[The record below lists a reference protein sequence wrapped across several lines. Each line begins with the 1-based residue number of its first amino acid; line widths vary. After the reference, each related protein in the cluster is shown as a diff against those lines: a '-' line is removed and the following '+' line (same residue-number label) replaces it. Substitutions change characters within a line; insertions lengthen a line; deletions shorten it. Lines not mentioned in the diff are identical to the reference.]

1 VHKMAVLCVLLCA
14 GCVVSHVDPRKPD
27 LPLPE
32 RFAEQ
37 EASAILNP
45 WWSVLNDSTV
55 DALINEALDRNP
67 DVAIAAARV
76 AEARSAL
83 REVRAQQLPTLEA
96 NASASRSR
104 VNGALLTGAPGN
116 SFIYNDFIA
125 QGTVAYETDF
135 WGRYFR
141 ASQAA
146 RARLASSEFDR
157 EAVKLS
163 LSGDVARRYY
173 QLVAA
178 THQLEIARS
187 TLKSRDEALQ
197 IEQVRTT
204 AGESDELTLRRAEAD
219 EAAARSAVA
228 QLELQVVRL
237 DHSLS
242 VLLGRSPKEFSDIS
256 IANGLSL
263 PEVPVV
269 PTGLPSEVLARR
281 PDIQSAE
288 AVLIATADDV
298 GAARA
303 ALFPSIK
310 LTGTYGRESIELSDL
325 FTSPSSVWSVA
336 AGLTQPIFEG
346 GRLRAALSGAKARQE
361 QARAQYAKTVQTVF
375 QEILDGLRGE
385 ALLARVEQ
393 SNADQVKS
401 LSRATELAE
410 LRYNEGDLAY
420 IDLLDARR
428 SLYQAQLDLVA
439 ARRDALLNVVDIAL
453 GLGGGLG
460 TRAESISAKR

>member
-1 VHKMAVLCVLLCA
+1 V
-14 GCVVSHVDPRKPD
+14 
-27 LPLPE
+27 
-32 RFAEQ
+32 
-37 EASAILNP
+37 LNP

-55 DALINEALDRNP
+55 EALISETLDRNP
-67 DVAIAAARV
+67 DVTIAAARV
-76 AEARSAL
+76 AEARSVL
-83 REVRAQQLPTLEA
+83 RETRAQQLPTLEA
-96 NASASRSR
+96 NANASRSR
-104 VNGALLTGAPGN
+104 VNGALLTGVPGS

-125 QGTVAYETDF
+125 QGAVAYETDF

-146 RARLASSEFDR
+146 RARLAASEFDR

-173 QLVAA
+173 QLIAA
-178 THQLEIARS
+178 THQLAIARS

-197 IEQVRTT
+197 IEQVRAN

-219 EAAARSAVA
+219 AAAARSAVA
-228 QLELQVVRL
+228 QLELQVARL

-242 VLLGRSPKEFSDIS
+242 VLLGRSPKELTDGVSL
-256 IANGLSL
+256 ANGVAL
-263 PEVPVV
+263 PAVPLV
-269 PTGLPSEVLARR
+269 PTGLPSEILARR
-281 PDIQSAE
+281 PDLQSAE
-288 AVLIATADDV
+288 ATLFATTEDV

-303 ALFPSIK
+303 SLFPSIR
-310 LTGTYGRESIELSDL
+310 LTGTYGRESAELSDL
-325 FTSPSSVWSVA
+325 FTSPNAIWSVGA
-336 AGLTQPIFEG
+336 ALTQPLFEG

-361 QARAQYAKTVQTVF
+361 QARAQYARTVQTAFREV
-375 QEILDGLRGE
+375 LDGLRGE
-385 ALLARVEQ
+385 SLLARIEQ
-393 SNADQVKS
+393 SNSDQVKS

-428 SLYQAQLDLVA
+428 SLYQAQLDLVS
-439 ARRDALLNVVDIAL
+439 ARRDALLNVIDIAL

-460 TRAESISAKR
+460 PRAEPISARR